1 MSNSAET
8 RAYARLL
15 AESFARVVGR
25 DLIPGQDGKD
35 DATLAQALRDLAR
48 PLVSHGTEAD
58 PIFRYANTAALSL
71 WEMDWDRFTRLPSRL
86 SAEAEPDIQG
96 DRARL
101 LAAALAQAFT
111 RFAKGS
117 DGLPLFNLSMPADI
131 AVQAAV
137 IATVAGVL
145 AAVAPARRAA
155 ALDPAQAIRL

>member
-1 MSNSAET
+1 MSNAAET

-96 DRARL
+96 DRARQ
-101 LAAALAQAFT
+101 LAAALAQGWVGDYAGIRISANGR
-111 RFAKGS
+111 RFRI
-117 DGLPLFNLSMPADI
+117 ADTI
-131 AVQAAV
+131 LWTVTDAAGRRHGQAALIGRV
-137 IATVAGVL
+137 EPLG
-145 AAVAPARRAA
+145 
-155 ALDPAQAIRL
+155 

>member
-1 MSNSAET
+1 MPDGTGT

-25 DLIPGQDGKD
+25 ALVAGQAGMD
-35 DATLAQALRDLAR
+35 DATLTRALRDMAQ

-58 PIFRYANTAALSL
+58 PIFRYANTAALTL

-101 LAAALAQAFT
+101 LAAALARGWVGDYAGIRISASGR
-111 RFAKGS
+111 RFRI
-117 DGLPLFNLSMPADI
+117 ADTI
-131 AVQAAV
+131 LWTVTDATGQRHGQAALIGRV
-137 IATVAGVL
+137 E
-145 AAVAPARRAA
+145 R
-155 ALDPAQAIRL
+155 LD